1 MIVVVI
7 VNDRDTNKTTF
18 NMRNTSI
25 VIIIS
30 IFSIHSVKSVQ
41 IRGFFW
47 SKYGNY
53 GPEKTP
59 YLGTFHTD
67 IIISIIIG
75 NRVTKVFLLLL
86 FSFLL
91 QLLLL
96 PLLIR
101 RNSVSSSVEAIHLY
115 FFGTFCSRN
124 FCLRKSI
131 SLFSDSI
138 WSFKLAIYWLP

>member
-7 VNDRDTNKTTF
+7 VNDREKTTF
-18 NMRNTSI
+18 NMRNASI
-25 VIIIS
+25 IIIIS
-30 IFSIHSVKSVQ
+30 IFSIYSVKSVQ
-41 IRGFFW
+41 IRRFFW
-47 SKYGNY
+47 PKYGKY

-131 SLFSDSI
+131 SLFSDSV